1 MQKNFSQIRTEMELH
16 HLLME
21 KNFIDEETF
30 EEADYD
36 IPSDIC
42 RIKPSE
48 IEQDA
53 LYERDANGLG
63 NPRIYHNLFY
73 EPSIRTKLETRS
85 ERDDT
90 WQNRTILYSTTKK
103 REKHR

>member
-21 KNFIDEETF
+21 KNFIDEEAF
-30 EEADYD
+30 EETDYD

-73 EPSIRTKLETRS
+73 EPSIRTNETRS

>member
-53 LYERDANGLG
+53 L
-63 NPRIYHNLFY
+63 
-73 EPSIRTKLETRS
+73 
-85 ERDDT
+85 
-90 WQNRTILYSTTKK
+90 
-103 REKHR
+103 